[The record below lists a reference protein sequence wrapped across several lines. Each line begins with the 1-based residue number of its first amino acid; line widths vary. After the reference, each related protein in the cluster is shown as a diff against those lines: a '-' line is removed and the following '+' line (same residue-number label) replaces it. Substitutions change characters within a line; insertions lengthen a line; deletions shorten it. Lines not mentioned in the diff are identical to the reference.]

1 MKTKILNLLLIVFS
15 LLGYLEWGNDNS
27 SFLFEAEA
35 EIFSKLFTDPGSVV
49 HPFTMLPLAGQLLL
63 LVTLFQKK
71 PNKWLTFTGM
81 GGIGILLVFMF
92 LIGLIS
98 LNVSI
103 LISTIPFFVAGFLA
117 VRHHRQLARQAPR
130 SVAS

>member
-15 LLGYLEWGNDNS
+15 LFGYLEWGKDNS

-35 EIFSKLFTDPGSVV
+35 EIFSKLFMDPGSVV

-63 LVTLFQKK
+63 LVTLFQKRS
-71 PNKWLTFTGM
+71 NRWLTFIGM

-103 LISTIPFFVAGFLA
+103 LMSTIPFLVVGFFTI
-117 VRHHRQLARQAPR
+117 RHHRGLARQGQG

>member
-15 LLGYLEWGNDNS
+15 LFGYLEWGKDNS

-71 PNKWLTFTGM
+71 PNRWLTFTGM

-98 LNVSI
+98 LNVNI
-103 LISTIPFFVAGFLA
+103 LLSTMPFLGVGFVTIK
-117 VRHHRQLARQAPR
+117 HHRGLARQAQG